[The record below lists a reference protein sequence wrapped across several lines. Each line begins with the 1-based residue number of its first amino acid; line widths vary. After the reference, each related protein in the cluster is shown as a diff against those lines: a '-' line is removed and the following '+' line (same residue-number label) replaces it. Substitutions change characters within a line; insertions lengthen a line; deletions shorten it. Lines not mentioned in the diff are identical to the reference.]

1 MSNRL
6 DPPAQPLDQAPD
18 RARRA
23 LREGRLA
30 DAASLA
36 REALSVNPGDVVA
49 VQALGHA
56 LLMQNR
62 AREAVD
68 ALRSSAAH
76 SRDPAV
82 ETLLARAL
90 AAAGRREEA
99 LDQLRRTTSRR
110 PVFVLAFLELGE
122 LLGRSGRLDAAFDVF
137 SEGLALAPEA
147 AVLRVGLG
155 HLLLRRNDRNQ
166 ARALFAEVLRAA
178 PHRHDA
184 TVALAGVMELDGD
197 YAGAADLYRNAL
209 SARPAEPTTAIS
221 LGRCL
226 LELGEREAGEAVMK
240 SAVRG
245 AAHAVG
251 LAIAGLAATP
261 RGRLFV
267 QPSAAARFLGVQTA

>member
-1 MSNRL
+1 MSSRL
-6 DPPAQPLDQAPD
+6 DPPTHLLDQVPNS
-18 RARRA
+18 ARRA

-30 DAASLA
+30 DAESLA
-36 REALSVNPGDVVA
+36 REALSANPHDVVA

-56 LLMQNR
+56 LLVQNR
-62 AREAVD
+62 AVEAVE
-68 ALRSSAAH
+68 ALRSPAAH

-82 ETLLARAL
+82 ETLFARAL
-90 AAAGRREEA
+90 ATAGRREEA

-122 LLGRSGRLDAAFDVF
+122 LLGRSGRLDAAFEAF
-137 SEGLALAPEA
+137 TEGLALAPEA

-155 HLLLRRNDRNQ
+155 RLLLRRNDRTQ
-166 ARALFAEVLRAA
+166 ARALFAEALRAA
-178 PHRHDA
+178 PYRHDA

-209 SARPAEPTTAIS
+209 SARPAEPATTIS
-221 LGRCL
+221 LGKCL
-226 LELGEREAGEAVMK
+226 LELGDREAGEAVLK
-240 SAVRG
+240 SAVRS

-251 LAIAGLAATP
+251 LAIVGLAATS